1 MKKVQAY
8 FLLCCIFAST
18 QLIAQS
24 YQKTNLGIK
33 TTTQSM
39 TVEIQFYSP
48 TIVRVLRLPE
58 GVASAKTS
66 LSVIRVC

>member
-8 FLLCCIFAST
+8 FLLCCFFVST

-48 TIVRVLRLPE
+48 TIV
-58 GVASAKTS
+58 
-66 LSVIRVC
+66 